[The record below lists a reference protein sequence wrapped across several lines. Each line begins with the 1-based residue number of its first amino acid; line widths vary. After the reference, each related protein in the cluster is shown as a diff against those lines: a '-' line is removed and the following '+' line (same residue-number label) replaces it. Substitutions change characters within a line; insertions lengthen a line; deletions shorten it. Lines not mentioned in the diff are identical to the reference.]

1 MIMNFFL
8 LHPVQWMLV
17 YTDTSDLS
25 MFCCSLLYGSDC
37 LCCTLYGKCWKHG
50 GILVICLLCCTL
62 YISVHLLFPI
72 LYTIY
77 NRQWVILITCF
88 APPCMLV
95 CLLHTE
101 ASGGLCERWKEY
113 TENSR
118 RVYKSLNTGIVTLV
132 NYGSR
137 VPPKVSTLTFAHEI
151 GHNFGSPVLFIC
163 FRF

>member
-1 MIMNFFL
+1 MNFFL

-37 LCCTLYGKCWKHG
+37 
-50 GILVICLLCCTL
+50 LCCTL